1 LTFFA
6 LGIKPAWGSAASNN
20 TVSYGV
26 EIKNTLEYMPRR
38 EFEVKIR
45 MCHFLDLRP
54 LFIVRMAPSSYIEE
68 LRRAGGFTLVF
79 GYQLYPYTHGELAKQ
94 VRERFQLPVDC
105 PTSIQE
111 GTINRF
117 LNWHLKSLSQT
128 KPNQTNSY

>member
-1 LTFFA
+1 
-6 LGIKPAWGSAASNN
+6 
-20 TVSYGV
+20 
-26 EIKNTLEYMPRR
+26 MPPDWDWEPEADERRR
-38 EFEVKIR
+38 EEEQEP
-45 MCHFLDLRP
+45 LRDHK
-54 LFIVRMAPSSYIEE
+54 VDEWHRSYIEE

-94 VRERFQLPVDC
+94 VRERLQLPVDC